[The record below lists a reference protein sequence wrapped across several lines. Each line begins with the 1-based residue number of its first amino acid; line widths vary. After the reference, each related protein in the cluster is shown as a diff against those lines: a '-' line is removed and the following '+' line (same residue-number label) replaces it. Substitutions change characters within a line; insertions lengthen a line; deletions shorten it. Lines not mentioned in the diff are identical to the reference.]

1 MKKTPTLKS
10 VLSATIA
17 LIIFSA
23 TLSAATYQKAD
34 GTLDQIEYRPETGEG
49 IHSYSGENLQAGASL
64 NGAKLPGANLNGAD
78 LIGAKLISANLVRT
92 DLSGANL
99 SNADLS
105 NTVQTSS
112 FTR

>member
-23 TLSAATYQKAD
+23 TLTAATYQKAD
-34 GTLDQIEYRPETGEG
+34 GTLDQIEYRAETGEG

-64 NGAKLPGANLNGAD
+64 NGAKLPGANLNGAE
-78 LIGAKLISANLVRT
+78 LIGCQAE
-92 DLSGANL
+92 
-99 SNADLS
+99 
-105 NTVQTSS
+105 QC
-112 FTR
+112 